1 MDGIGKQA
9 LREPKLRQECMFLI
23 CAQFWIFRFYLFNL
37 ECLWSPWNY
46 GGGAEKRRGSRI
58 QGIGH
63 ILTGKLVRN
72 TRAFYGLSRNG
83 EKKMGQERGRVNGVN
98 QPKLRINENTFEN
111 HYSDQ
116 YPAWMVNVFPRIYW
130 LINEISM
137 PKLLGREVL
146 QFTKRTK
153 VKAIAI
159 APGCPTEL
167 NGTILLLKIPHFGFM
182 SWSENFLF
190 AG

>member
-1 MDGIGKQA
+1 MDLQNKQVSLFYKTSLKTSKSARKMDGIGKQA

-130 LINEISM
+130 LINEISQCLSYLAGKSYSS
-137 PKLLGREVL
+137 PKEQRLKLL
-146 QFTKRTK
+146 
-153 VKAIAI
+153 
-159 APGCPTEL
+159 
-167 NGTILLLKIPHFGFM
+167 LLLLVAQQ
-182 SWSENFLF
+182 N
-190 AG
+190 